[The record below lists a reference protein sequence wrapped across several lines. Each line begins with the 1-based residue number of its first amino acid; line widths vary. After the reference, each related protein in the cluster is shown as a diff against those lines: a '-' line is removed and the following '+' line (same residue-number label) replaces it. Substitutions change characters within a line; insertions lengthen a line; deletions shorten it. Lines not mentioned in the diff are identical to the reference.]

1 MKNKAHRKALLRHA
15 SIIAPRKNAE
25 KTMTRSAAL
34 APSLDPAVLASGAP
48 ATVAT
53 EVEVNGVRLPYVEQ
67 GCGEPVI
74 FVHGALS
81 DLRAWEPARAEIA
94 KREAIA
100 SRYRFIAYSQRYYGP
115 HIWKDNGTEFSVAT
129 HADDLAKLIV
139 ALDAGPVHL
148 VGTSYGGLVA
158 TTAAVKSP
166 SLVRSLIL
174 YEPALVSVL
183 PESSEDGKAAR
194 KDRAEFIAPVI
205 SALNAGG
212 AIQAARLMY
221 EAVNQLPPG
230 GFDREPQA
238 TQTRVLDN
246 ARTLPLMFATLPSST
261 ITGDMLKDFARPT
274 LVMRGEK
281 TQVYYALINEAVSR
295 CIPRARQVIL
305 KNADHGGP
313 YRDPAAFTAPLLGFL
328 LKG

>member
-1 MKNKAHRKALLRHA
+1 MA
-15 SIIAPRKNAE
+15 
-25 KTMTRSAAL
+25 RSAAV
-34 APSLDPAVLASGAP
+34 APPLDPAVLAGAAP
-48 ATVAT
+48 GTVAT
-53 EVEVNGVRLPYVEQ
+53 EVEVNGVCLPYVEQ
-67 GCGEPVI
+67 GSGEPII

-81 DLRAWEPARAEIA
+81 DLRTWEPARAEFVRRDEIV
-94 KREAIA
+94 

-115 HIWKDNGTEFSVAT
+115 RIWKDEGKDFSVAT
-129 HADDLAKLIV
+129 HADDLARLIV

-183 PESSEDGKAAR
+183 PEKSEDGKAAR
-194 KDRAEFIAPVI
+194 KNRAEFIAPVI
-205 SALNAGG
+205 SAINSGD

-221 EAVNQLPPG
+221 EAVNQLPLG

-261 ITGDMLKDFARPT
+261 ITGPALKDFARPT

-281 TQVYYALINEAVSR
+281 THVYYVLINEAVSR
-295 CIPRARQVIL
+295 CVPLARQVVL
-305 KNADHGGP
+305 KNANHGGP
-313 YRDPAAFTAPLLGFL
+313 HHDPAAFTAATFEFL
-328 LKG
+328 SKC